1 MWLTVTILVSRDGRG
16 ERGGKLFFKRRIF
29 NLSPRWKILTDSRPW
44 SIEICIF
51 HGGLEHCRDTD
62 TLVAYLWSLHSSV
75 KLKFLFFS
83 SSYFFQNQAT
93 VTNSSW
99 PIFETKLF
107 IFFLSCLLE
116 GRFSFFSSSSFL
128 KKRGR
133 KKKAFICFRRIVKC
147 NFNVALL
154 QLVL

>member
-51 HGGLEHCRDTD
+51 HGGLEHVE
-62 TLVAYLWSLHSSV
+62 TLVALVIVTFICEVEVSFLFF
-75 KLKFLFFS
+75 FLFFS
-83 SSYFFQNQAT
+83 KSSNSDKFL
-93 VTNSSW
+93 VTNFW
-99 PIFETKLF
+99 DKTIYFLF
-107 IFFLSCLLE
+107 IVSSGRSFQLFF
-116 GRFSFFSSSSFL
+116 FFFFF
-128 KKRGR
+128 KKERK